1 MASPRT
7 PEPSLPVLQRQYDA
21 QLASAIDAI
30 GSFDELGAPDLET
43 EPAKYIAHRIK
54 CIRIVAETRVAL
66 NAALAAAK
74 RAHGGEVH
82 GAVPSAPLAGLTFR
96 VSVRLEGGDG
106 DASDGFESSLKAL
119 GGAIVGAGSGKGTHL
134 VFQNGDAAVYK
145 KATASG
151 AFIVAPSWV
160 DACNKQRARVD
171 EQLHV
176 AAPPRAASSKLASKR
191 KERSHV
197 PTKRTGPDP
206 NDSRF
211 ASSQLYPETARPG
224 SNEAAHA
231 DASTPPAATPRA
243 GRALTERNEPSA
255 ERTRTWSAERPD
267 VELHVPTAAADVLAP
282 ASEQGDDADAGATH
296 DALALDADDEAV
308 SAGARAPIAVRA
320 SAAAEMGARA
330 DQAASSA
337 APRAK
342 AASSKAAGR
351 KSAAPAS
358 AAGDGAVRAAHKR
371 KRHGADASADAAGE
385 RARAPEASESD
396 SEDGAP
402 AAAAPNGR
410 ARKAAPPP
418 AKYARGGNGNV
429 DDGLADLPARAPI
442 AMPTASVGGHKGTP
456 SAPRGPGPTKQPSK
470 RPAAPRAAPGRAVAG
485 GAAAGDGSL
494 LIIGMTGLNDGLDT
508 GGTVDSLL
516 TALGKSPSTRGFTV
530 AKLDAPNSAAAK
542 MTHLV
547 TTLHNG
553 RLKRTIGLLHALL
566 KHVPVV
572 SASWVMT
579 AWERGRWGSAKSHV
593 IAELPVGFLPLAGK
607 RVFVKS
613 APEGVERRSVVSL
626 VTRAGGKTLTEPA
639 RAEIIF
645 SADAHPSEAGAD
657 EGVAGRPLVV
667 PLAWLFDLTFQK
679 LHVFPANGAGV
690 ARSEMRART
699 NFLDAWAKAP
709 TSKPTTPPA
718 LAATLSA
725 AKTAHRTAA
734 RAGKPADDQEPS
746 AAERGGSSECE
757 SDDDAQDGKAAPG
770 SATDDD
776 DESSEF

>member
-176 AAPPRAASSKLASKR
+176 AAPPRAASSKLAVRAPRRRRRVRAHARHSAAPPLRRRRAHAPPPRAVQSKR

-470 RPAAPRAAPGRAVAG
+470 RPAAPRAAPGL
-485 GAAAGDGSL
+485 SL
-494 LIIGMTGLNDGLDT
+494 IHI
-508 GGTVDSLL
+508 
-516 TALGKSPSTRGFTV
+516 
-530 AKLDAPNSAAAK
+530 
-542 MTHLV
+542 
-547 TTLHNG
+547 
-553 RLKRTIGLLHALL
+553 
-566 KHVPVV
+566 
-572 SASWVMT
+572 
-579 AWERGRWGSAKSHV
+579 
-593 IAELPVGFLPLAGK
+593 
-607 RVFVKS
+607 
-613 APEGVERRSVVSL
+613 
-626 VTRAGGKTLTEPA
+626 
-639 RAEIIF
+639 
-645 SADAHPSEAGAD
+645 
-657 EGVAGRPLVV
+657 
-667 PLAWLFDLTFQK
+667 
-679 LHVFPANGAGV
+679 
-690 ARSEMRART
+690 
-699 NFLDAWAKAP
+699 
-709 TSKPTTPPA
+709 
-718 LAATLSA
+718 
-725 AKTAHRTAA
+725 
-734 RAGKPADDQEPS
+734 
-746 AAERGGSSECE
+746 
-757 SDDDAQDGKAAPG
+757 
-770 SATDDD
+770 
-776 DESSEF
+776 